1 MMPKNRRRFS
11 ICVLF
16 LLLAHVNYAQQDT
29 LVLGFKEYLGYV
41 KKYHPIAKQAQL
53 NIGMGQAKLM
63 KARGGFDPKVEV
75 DYGRK
80 EFKGTEYWN
89 RLNTTF
95 KIPTWFGIELKGN
108 FQQNEGYYLNR
119 DETLPEDGLYSAG
132 VSMSLLQGFWAN
144 ERMATLRKAKF
155 FREQSK
161 ADQDVQVNNV
171 LYNASLAYFDWL
183 KAYRDAEVYQDF
195 LQNAEIRFQGVR
207 ERALSGDIAMIDT
220 VEAKIAV
227 RNRALGYE
235 QAKVKLMKKSL
246 ELSNFLWIEDV
257 PVELQPD
264 IMPNLDLEVDI
275 DTTLEIDGVPLD
287 SFSLQNHPKIVSLE
301 YKIEGL
307 AIDKRLKANKLLP
320 KLNVEY
326 NFITET
332 PDLVNS
338 FITEN
343 YKGGLSFQMPLFLR
357 KERGDLKL
365 AKFKLRDAEF
375 ERDNA
380 QVEIKNKVLAIYNE
394 LDSYIEQNQLIAA
407 IVDDYTTLLSA
418 EERKFSFGESS
429 LFLINTRESK
439 LIDAFLKRN
448 EMQNKFYYT
457 KAQLFKS
464 LAINP
469 EAL

>member
-1 MMPKNRRRFS
+1 MLRKNRRLFF
-11 ICVLF
+11 IGLLLF
-16 LLLAHVNYAQQDT
+16 LWHGTFYGQQDS

-53 NIGMGQAKLM
+53 TLGMGQANLM

-75 DYGRK
+75 DYDRK
-80 EFKGTEYWN
+80 EFKGTEYWD

-108 FQQNEGYYLNR
+108 FQQSEGTYINP
-119 DETLPEDGLYSAG
+119 DETLPDDGLYSAG

-144 ERMATLRKAKF
+144 ERMATVRKAKF
-155 FREQSK
+155 FREQSR
-161 ADQDVQVNNV
+161 ADQDILVNEV
-171 LYNASLAYFDWL
+171 LYKASLAYFDWL
-183 KAYRDAEVYQDF
+183 RAYRDAEVYGDF
-195 LQNAEIRFQGVR
+195 LNNAEIRFQGIR
-207 ERALSGDIAMIDT
+207 QSALAGDIAMIDT

-227 RNRALGYE
+227 RNRALGLE

-257 PVELQPD
+257 PVELQPEVRPD
-264 IMPNLDLEVDI
+264 LDLEVDI
-275 DTTLEIDGVPLD
+275 DTTLEIEGVPLD
-287 SFSLQNHPKIVSLE
+287 SFNLENHPKLLSLE

-307 AIDKRLKANKLLP
+307 QVDKRLKANKLLP
-320 KLNVEY
+320 KLDVEY

-332 PDLVNS
+332 PELANS

-343 YKGGLSFQMPLFLR
+343 YKGGLSFQLPLFLR

-380 QVEIKNKVLAIYNE
+380 QIEIRNKVTAIYNE
-394 LDSYIEQNQLIAA
+394 LDSYVQQNRLIAD
-407 IVDDYTTLLSA
+407 IVTDYTTMLSA

-429 LFLINTRESK
+429 LFLINSRESK
-439 LIDAFLKRN
+439 LIDAYLKRN
-448 EMQNKFYYT
+448 EMQNKYYYT
-457 KAQLFKS
+457 KAELFKS

-469 EAL
+469 KAL